1 MIYVLKKEGEK
12 QIEISLHVDV
22 DKWVVEQDDYE
33 YREVSTYTFD
43 TEEQAKLFLETHV
56 HSFVVD
62 GYELSTQQVLTSD

>member
-1 MIYVLKKEGEK
+1 MIYILKKEGEK
-12 QIEISLHVDV
+12 QIEISLYTEN

-43 TEEQAKLFLETHV
+43 TEEQAKLFLDTHV

-62 GYELSTQQVLTSD
+62 GYELSTQQTLTED